1 VSEDKKQWIFKQEE
15 IFEDIPDDPK
25 NINMNIPDEVAEAA
39 GLKPGDPI
47 KILWGDQGTIII
59 EKLEKDN
66 SGEEE
71 QTED

>member
-1 VSEDKKQWIFKQEE
+1 MEKNKNQWIFKAEE
-15 IFEDIPDDPK
+15 IFEDIPEDPE
-25 NINMNIPDEVAEAA
+25 NVNMKIPDEIAEAA

-59 EKLEKDN
+59 EKLKDD

-71 QTED
+71 

>member
-1 VSEDKKQWIFKQEE
+1 MEEKKTWTFKAED

-25 NINMNIPDEVAEAA
+25 NINMNIPEEIAEAV
-39 GLKPGDPI
+39 GLQPGDPI

-59 EKLEKDN
+59 EKLDKDN
-66 SGEEE
+66 SGKE

>member
-1 VSEDKKQWIFKQEE
+1 MSEDKKQWIFKQEE

>member
-1 VSEDKKQWIFKQEE
+1 MEEKKTWTFKAED
-15 IFEDIPDDPK
+15 IFEDIPDDLE
-25 NINMNIPDEVAEAA
+25 NINMNIPEEIAEAA

-71 QTED
+71 QSTE

>member
-1 VSEDKKQWIFKQEE
+1 MEEKKTWTFKAED
-15 IFEDIPDDPK
+15 IFEDIPDDPE
-25 NINMNIPDEVAEAA
+25 NVNMNIPDEIAEAA
-39 GLKPGDPI
+39 GLNPGDPI

-71 QTED
+71 QSTE

>member
-1 VSEDKKQWIFKQEE
+1 MEEKKTWTYKVED
-15 IFEDIPDDPK
+15 IFEEIPDDPN
-25 NINMNIPDEVAEAA
+25 NIHMNIPEDVVKEV

>member
-1 VSEDKKQWIFKQEE
+1 MSEEKKQWIFKQEE
-15 IFEDIPDDPK
+15 IFEDIPDDPE
-25 NINMNIPDEVAEAA
+25 NINMNIPDEVAKAA
-39 GLKPGDPI
+39 GLEPGDPI

-66 SGEEE
+66 SGEKE